1 MNHNLDSS
9 FWNSKYKEQ
18 DTGWDLGE
26 TTPFFEHYINFI
38 DKSKII
44 CFPGAGYGHDPI
56 FYAENGYK
64 VYAIEYAQT
73 AAMHMIKKNINNLH
87 VLNSD
92 FFQIDKSY
100 NNFFDIVIEYTFYC
114 AFDPKLRNKYFD
126 KIYNILR
133 PGGEIIGLFLPINKD
148 DLSGPPFKISLNE
161 IKNFIK
167 NKFVIKDKY
176 FTEHSIDK
184 RKGNEL
190 FLRLQK
196 IEN

>member
-1 MNHNLDSS
+1 D
-9 FWNSKYKEQ
+9 Q
-18 DTGWDLGE
+18 
-26 TTPFFEHYINFI
+26 
-38 DKSKII
+38 
-44 CFPGAGYGHDPI
+44 
-56 FYAENGYK
+56 
-64 VYAIEYAQT
+64 
-73 AAMHMIKKNINNLH
+73 
-87 VLNSD
+87 
-92 FFQIDKSY
+92 
-100 NNFFDIVIEYTFYC
+100 
-114 AFDPKLRNKYFD
+114 
-126 KIYNILR
+126 IYNILR

-167 NKFVIKDKY
+167 NKFIIKDKY